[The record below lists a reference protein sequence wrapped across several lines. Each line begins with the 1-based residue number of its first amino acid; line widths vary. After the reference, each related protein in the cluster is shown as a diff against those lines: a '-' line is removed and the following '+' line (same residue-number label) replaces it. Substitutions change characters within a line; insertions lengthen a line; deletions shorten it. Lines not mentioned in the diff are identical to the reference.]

1 MSNLPTR
8 GSEQEPS
15 DPLAVTDEREVSIL
29 VVDDHPENLLALE
42 SVLETQG
49 QKIVKAQSGREAL
62 RYLLKQDF
70 ALILLDVEMPDLN
83 GFDVAEMVRCRKR
96 SRDVPIIFL
105 TAVNKSDSHVFRGYS
120 VGAIDYIFKPFAPEV
135 LRCKVSAF
143 VDLYRK
149 TEESKQQAELL
160 GRKNR
165 ELDQINQKMTLLYQ
179 ELEARNHQL
188 QMETAFTGTIL
199 DTVASLVLVQNR
211 RGQIVRFNR
220 ACEETSGYSSS
231 EVKGLC
237 PWNLFLSKQEEQI
250 ALADF
255 DQVLAGMTIERET
268 SWITRGGGHRVIAWS
283 RTPVAGHDGTIEY
296 IISTGIDVTERKRAE
311 KEREQYIREQVARS
325 EAEAHARR
333 TEFLADAS
341 SVLSSSMD
349 YETILSTIP
358 RLPAPLLADFCF
370 ACVAENEDSSFR
382 VVVSPLESDDRGIFQ
397 ELHNRTVDRLDDPLA
412 HVIRTGESVVMRS
425 ISESDLQQLVESF
438 KHFTILRELPISSA
452 MFVPLQSGGRA
463 LGVMGLLRFNPN
475 CGYGQDDLLV
485 VEDLARRA
493 ALALDNSRLY
503 QESKTANQAKDEFL
517 AVVSHELRTPLN
529 SILGWARMLH
539 DGKLDGANIQR
550 GVETIE
556 RNARAQVQLIEDLLD
571 ISRIV
576 VGKLRLNISAV
587 AMDRVVEAA
596 IDAVRPMAEL
606 KGISLEADIDTS
618 AGPISGD
625 PDRLQQVI
633 WNLLSNAIKFTPEGG
648 KVAVALRRDNT
659 HVQVEVSDTGK
670 GVTSDFLP
678 YAFERFRQANTGVTR
693 SHGGLGLGLAIV
705 RHLIELHGG
714 TVRAQ
719 SEGEGTGSVFT
730 VDLPIRAVHQ
740 REPMAEAPGK
750 EYRESKP
757 LEGLLVLVVDD
768 QADALDLIGI
778 VLEQYGASVLTASSA
793 AEALEKLAS
802 SAPSVLICD
811 IGMPETDGLSL
822 IQSVRSQSPEEGGCI
837 PAMALTAFTM
847 QSDRDRI
854 LQAGFEVYVPK
865 PVEPADLVAAVSRL
879 TGRISVKAQGHV

>member
-1 MSNLPTR
+1 
-8 GSEQEPS
+8 
-15 DPLAVTDEREVSIL
+15 
-29 VVDDHPENLLALE
+29 
-42 SVLETQG
+42 
-49 QKIVKAQSGREAL
+49 
-62 RYLLKQDF
+62 
-70 ALILLDVEMPDLN
+70 
-83 GFDVAEMVRCRKR
+83 
-96 SRDVPIIFL
+96 
-105 TAVNKSDSHVFRGYS
+105 
-120 VGAIDYIFKPFAPEV
+120 
-135 LRCKVSAF
+135 
-143 VDLYRK
+143 
-149 TEESKQQAELL
+149 
-160 GRKNR
+160 
-165 ELDQINQKMTLLYQ
+165 
-179 ELEARNHQL
+179 
-188 QMETAFTGTIL
+188 
-199 DTVASLVLVQNR
+199 
-211 RGQIVRFNR
+211 
-220 ACEETSGYSSS
+220 
-231 EVKGLC
+231 
-237 PWNLFLSKQEEQI
+237 
-250 ALADF
+250 
-255 DQVLAGMTIERET
+255 
-268 SWITRGGGHRVIAWS
+268 
-283 RTPVAGHDGTIEY
+283 
-296 IISTGIDVTERKRAE
+296 
-311 KEREQYIREQVARS
+311 
-325 EAEAHARR
+325 
-333 TEFLADAS
+333 
-341 SVLSSSMD
+341 
-349 YETILSTIP
+349 
-358 RLPAPLLADFCF
+358 
-370 ACVAENEDSSFR
+370 
-382 VVVSPLESDDRGIFQ
+382 
-397 ELHNRTVDRLDDPLA
+397 
-412 HVIRTGESVVMRS
+412 
-425 ISESDLQQLVESF
+425 
-438 KHFTILRELPISSA
+438 
-452 MFVPLQSGGRA
+452 
-463 LGVMGLLRFNPN
+463 MGLLRFNPN

-550 GVETIE
+550 GLETIE

-719 SEGEGTGSVFT
+719 SEGEGKGSVFT

-802 SAPSVLICD
+802 SSPSVLICD